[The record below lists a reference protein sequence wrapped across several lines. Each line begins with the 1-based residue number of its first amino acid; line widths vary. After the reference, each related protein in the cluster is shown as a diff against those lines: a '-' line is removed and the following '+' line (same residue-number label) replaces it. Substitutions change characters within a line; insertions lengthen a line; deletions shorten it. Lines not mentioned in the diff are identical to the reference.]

1 MEESENYLRNRKELG
16 FNIILADFIHR
27 GDQKNRAGQ
36 AALTEDDLAR
46 PAADSGFWLH
56 VDQVI
61 AIAERLGL
69 YMGILPVWGSSIVK
83 SGKLNMGN
91 VDAYMDFVLSRYHNA
106 PNLIWIVGGDV
117 RGDVAPEVF
126 CRMGQRMKADNPDR
140 LVGYHPF
147 GRTTS
152 AFWFHQETWLDFNLF
167 QSGHRRY
174 DQKDL
179 GAWDDNNERE
189 GWFGEDNW
197 RYVERV
203 RERIPARPVLD
214 GEPSYEGIPQGLHDS
229 TQPYWQAADV
239 RRYAYWSVLAGAAGH
254 TYGHNSVMQFYGD
267 LSRKGAYGAK
277 SLWTDAVHHPGGSQM
292 AFLKA
297 LMESVDTAKTT
308 AQLEELKGLAQL
320 VFLEM
325 NSDLVLTPGALEKET
340 DRLLALE
347 EELIPQ
353 GKTVCVFTKRTLLK
367 VENDSPEQAL
377 VRSVQISR
385 ALRRLVGELQAA
397 PVFVV
402 AKGGIT
408 SSDVGVKALKVKRAT
423 VSGQIQ
429 PGIPVWQTGPES
441 RFPGIPY
448 IIFPGN
454 VGERDTLKKVVETLM
469 SS

>member
-1 MEESENYLRNRKELG
+1 MSDRVYERPWERGALRVADNGRYFCVGDTPFFWLADTAWLLFHKLTLEESENYLRNRKELG
-16 FNIILADFIHR
+16 FNIILADFIHG

-106 PNLIWIVGGDV
+106 SNLIWIVGGDV

-152 AFWFHQETWLDFNLF
+152 AFWFHQEAWLDFNLF

-197 RYVERV
+197 RYVERD

-297 LMESVDTAKTT
+297 LMESVDYINGRPVQEYLLCEQGEKYDRI
-308 AQLEELKGLAQL
+308 QLFGGEDFLIAYTYTGREIRLSLKAYEGKELAAYWMDPVTGRFSFIRKI
-320 VFLEM
+320 
-325 NSDLVLTPGALEKET
+325 PGGGDFAVVPPVREDGEDMAL
-340 DRLLALE
+340 LL
-347 EELIPQ
+347 
-353 GKTVCVFTKRTLLK
+353 
-367 VENDSPEQAL
+367 
-377 VRSVQISR
+377 R
-385 ALRRLVGELQAA
+385 AE
-397 PVFVV
+397 
-402 AKGGIT
+402 
-408 SSDVGVKALKVKRAT
+408 
-423 VSGQIQ
+423 
-429 PGIPVWQTGPES
+429 
-441 RFPGIPY
+441 
-448 IIFPGN
+448 
-454 VGERDTLKKVVETLM
+454 
-469 SS
+469 